1 MNENKKQCLYSAA
14 MVALALIV
22 GIATLIC
29 IKKYDVHAEGT
40 DDLTGWIMVYSSKG
54 QAITGG
60 EPVEQDIILYMKYS
74 DFDAGSMC
82 LVDNGNGY
90 INWYSTVGTVPG
102 REMRTVAYT
111 EPHAANWKSGNALP
125 SADYTFNAFYI
136 FKTKDDANGY
146 LKGTVPATAATNYDE
161 VQQALQDIEKQIRDM
176 NRTHDSTIPVPERAN
191 INVITSSS
199 VSSVFEY
206 NEEEITKFEEETGYT
221 LQYEYRVEY
230 IYQMLA
236 KYQIE
241 NQASNISSLK
251 NSKFSNGSSTA
262 SYDSNGLIH
271 IEGTC
276 KELYTAFK
284 ETLNTEIGLNGAV
297 ADSGEFVSEGNVDLT
312 CVVTSS
318 PPNYY
323 SLYSIPKSLMNFAE
337 YHMQFVLAQAKITT
351 FYVDSDG
358 YRHDSDD
365 IYIRR
370 PLWEKDEAGYGITYT
385 RVTKDE
391 NGDDVFKSS
400 YDMDSNGNKTN
411 SSISSDI
418 NVDNIVEHVKNGYGL
433 AGDDGYLNLT
443 QRFLQGVPNY
453 IWWIVAMALSINLLA
468 IAVKIFRG
476 M

>member
-22 GIATLIC
+22 GIATLFC

-161 VQQALQDIEKQIRDM
+161 VQQALQDIEKQMQEFNKTYDGSIPIPDKVYFSSLGASGVTGVWSY
-176 NRTHDSTIPVPERAN
+176 NSSTFNDFEYELYYDVKLEHFYSTSSFVEKIFSKEKTTYNNFKKTSDESINELGQVVPQYSVQNYADNHVTGSIYNGLLSDTSDKGIKE
-191 INVITSSS
+191 INGLMYVTNTITSVPQEFKLNLDFQYLYVGSQLS
-199 VSSVFEY
+199 VTPYYVNGDGEKKYGKTVVSR
-206 NEEEITKFEEETGYT
+206 KFTADD
-221 LQYEYRVEY
+221 LDA
-230 IYQMLA
+230 IL
-236 KYQIE
+236 
-241 NQASNISSLK
+241 
-251 NSKFSNGSSTA
+251 GST
-262 SYDSNGLIH
+262 
-271 IEGTC
+271 
-276 KELYTAFK
+276 
-284 ETLNTEIGLNGAV
+284 NTVV
-297 ADSGEFVSEGNVDLT
+297 ATDDSGT
-312 CVVTSS
+312 Q
-318 PPNYY
+318 Y
-323 SLYSIPKSLMNFAE
+323 AE
-337 YHMQFVLAQAKITT
+337 SQ
-351 FYVDSDG
+351 
-358 YRHDSDD
+358 
-365 IYIRR
+365 
-370 PLWEKDEAGYGITYT
+370 
-385 RVTKDE
+385 TK
-391 NGDDVFKSS
+391 V
-400 YDMDSNGNKTN
+400 DSNGNYY
-411 SSISSDI
+411 D
-418 NVDNIVEHVKNGYGL
+418 NVLTTDNVTEYVKNGFGL
-433 AGDDGYLNLT
+433 AGSDGYVELSR
-443 QRFLQGVPNY
+443 RFFGGIPAY
-453 IWWIVAMALSINLLA
+453 IWAIIAMALSVNLTVIVFKVL
-468 IAVKIFRG
+468 RG